1 VLVSASPLA
10 PPDASGGRPSSV
22 RCVQRLCRTK
32 RQRSCA
38 ERCQAERPALTQ
50 ARASNVC
57 SVNARVRWASH
68 PSNKVDAVTI
78 PDRYDAFW
86 IPGPDRLDIDAGLQL
101 GYAWL
106 DVTTYP
112 GERVVVVA
120 TKSMLGKRP
129 MLARAGRYHVVSP
142 RARDIPY
149 MTAGAVL
156 AIWPSAETL
165 ELAQTL
171 ALDSALCAIPYRHDI
186 TWWIAR
192 TGATNLADPEAQT
205 ASLAPLDPVVTDRL
219 DSILSFGGSN
229 GFVGAGE
236 KEDAVRGL
244 RAILTAGQRPSP
256 HDVEGYA
263 RASGETDIDG
273 ARRLRG
279 FYEKIFDGRG
289 LRDGRGRSI

>member
-1 VLVSASPLA
+1 VIRGVLRWDGPPTERAGLA
-10 PPDASGGRPSSV
+10 VTCGF
-22 RCVQRLCRTK
+22 
-32 RQRSCA
+32 CA
-38 ERCQAERPALTQ
+38 HT
-50 ARASNVC
+50 
-57 SVNARVRWASH
+57 VRWESH
-68 PSNKVDAVTI
+68 LCNRVPAVTV

-86 IPGPDRLDIDAGLQL
+86 IPGPDRLDMDAGLQL
-101 GYAWL
+101 GYDWL
-106 DVTTYP
+106 DGSDYP

-120 TKSMLGKRP
+120 TKSMLGNCP

-149 MTAGAVL
+149 TTAGAVL

-165 ELAQTL
+165 ELAQKL

-186 TWWIAR
+186 TWWVAR
-192 TGATNLADPEAQT
+192 TGATNVADPA
-205 ASLAPLDPVVTDRL
+205 ARSSSLARLDPVVTDGL

-244 RAILTAGQRPSP
+244 RAFLAAGHRPSAQE
-256 HDVEGYA
+256 VEGYA
-263 RASGETDIDG
+263 RASGETDVDG

-279 FYEKIFDGRG
+279 FYEKILDGRG